1 MNDGCCAVC
10 VDDRA
15 FDFDRRAAHASLV
28 LSARLGYLDGMGKS
42 ILNQGQGLEIDDSP
56 RQGWKKSMSAT
67 MSATSAGPHQN
78 RVATFWQSTNGKKVV
93 MAVTGAMMFLFVIGH
108 LLGNLQVFE
117 GPAKINGYS
126 YLLHHGLA
134 EVVWI
139 VRIALILAIILHIIA
154 TVQLAM
160 RNKKARP
167 IGYSRKEAI
176 NSSYASRTMYWSG
189 PIVLAFIIFHLL
201 QFTAGVI
208 HPEAR
213 FVEGDVYHNLVS
225 GFQVWW
231 VSAWYIFAIT
241 LLGFHLRHGI
251 WSMFQSVGLAHP
263 RHTQTLKHAALLIA
277 TLIVLGYISIPISI
291 LLGFVK

>member
-1 MNDGCCAVC
+1 
-10 VDDRA
+10 
-15 FDFDRRAAHASLV
+15 
-28 LSARLGYLDGMGKS
+28 
-42 ILNQGQGLEIDDSP
+42 
-56 RQGWKKSMSAT
+56 MSA
-67 MSATSAGPHQN
+67 ATSAAEVSSQQN
-78 RVATFWQSTNGKKVV
+78 RIVTFWKSTNGKKVV

-108 LLGNLQVFE
+108 FLGNLQVFE
-117 GPAKINGYS
+117 GPEKINAYGHF
-126 YLLHHGLA
+126 LHSIG
-134 EVVWI
+134 EVLWI
-139 VRIALILAIILHIIA
+139 VRITLILAIVLHITA
-154 TVQLAM
+154 TIQLAL
-160 RNKKARP
+160 RSKSARP

-201 QFTAGVI
+201 QFTAGYI

-213 FVEGDVYHNLVS
+213 FVEGDVYQNLVS

-231 VSAWYIFAIT
+231 VSAWYIFAII

-263 RHTQTLKHAALLIA
+263 RHTKTLKRAALLIA

-291 LLGFVK
+291 LLGLVK